1 MLRPPGHFV
10 VPRARRYRTR
20 PCVVPCAVLVG
31 KYQSNMASGAAR
43 GAEEEVFETPDLA
56 EDDRIESKELD
67 GGLKTANKA
76 SESSTLHYGN
86 SSYIRV
92 QCHIA
97 LS

>member
-1 MLRPPGHFV
+1 
-10 VPRARRYRTR
+10 
-20 PCVVPCAVLVG
+20 
-31 KYQSNMASGAAR
+31 MASGAAR

-76 SESSTLHYGN
+76 SDSSHYSN
-86 SSYIRV
+86 SSDIRV

-97 LS
+97 LSSLHASY